1 MSSLVQHK
9 TGSWADPSSATFDNP
24 VTQGNLVVA
33 VLTGRSGEAAA
44 AHVISGTGWVTRIQR
59 TVNQADLTYRRSMSL
74 HTKVAGASQPQT
86 ITGAGGVGS
95 SALLS
100 IYEYALDPGEDQ
112 WTFLEAVSNDN
123 GTTTNGDTIS
133 TGATSS
139 LPGDKIFLLGVL
151 GAKSTNY
158 SNPPTVSWSDGLSL
172 DAQDAWGYQQMGHS
186 VASATVVTGGVK
198 SSTASYSPLTT
209 TQNDGLM
216 AGLLAFKVADAP
228 ANHNPTLDS
237 TSPDT
242 LIDADAA
249 GSYDHSADFSDTD
262 SDPLTFS
269 ASPALPTGFSLNS
282 STGIRSWDGSQMAG
296 VPTIHTIGADDGK
309 GGTAAEDEIV
319 IGVCPAGKTWITGAV
334 AALTGLF
341 AEPEF
346 SGLAIGDII
355 YAYWSSG
362 GGTFDP
368 TNGAVAGDV
377 GGGEL
382 TIYVRDISDTN
393 NATAIDAT
401 PFVITVP
408 GPDTEKPVVTLT
420 GPATV
425 NLDEGDTYTE
435 QGATWTDNVDGSG
448 AATVGGDTVDT
459 NTPGVYV
466 ITYDYTDSAGNA
478 ADQVIRTVTV
488 NDITAPVITLTGD
501 NPLTWPHG
509 TAFVDPGATAADNA
523 DGDISGD
530 IVVTGAVNP
539 NAVGSYTL
547 RYNVTDSAGNSAT
560 EVVRTV
566 NVTDQSAPIITL
578 NGPATVNLSI
588 GQAYNEQGATA
599 LDAVDGDLT
608 AFISIGGDTVDV
620 NTAGTYTIT
629 YDVSDAAGN
638 AAVQVTRSVV
648 VAADETLPVITL
660 IGAPAITH
668 PQGQP
673 YTDAG
678 ATAVDDI
685 DGDITDQI
693 VTSGASFD
701 VNILGAKTI
710 RYNVSDEA
718 GNAALEVIR
727 TVTVVDQTAPVIS
740 LIGGNITIQQGGTYT
755 EQGATASDNNDG
767 DISGNI
773 VIGGDTVDTSA
784 PGIYIITY
792 DVVDAAGNAAAQVT
806 RTVTVA
812 AVVALSQILTP
823 ENLTLDID
831 GEPGTTIKLY
841 SGAANRFEV
850 TLSVSGAAVDLSVF
864 NRMVLIINESVQVDS
879 NLNVGIDWSLGNG
892 KIRLDIGDYLSGEG
906 SEETV
911 MLGYVVGESSPF
923 VLWHPNLTSKLRIEK
938 IEL

>member
-33 VLTGRSGEAAA
+33 VLTGRSGEAAT
-44 AHVISGTGWVTRIQR
+44 AHVISGTGWVPRIQR

-95 SALLS
+95 SGLLS
-100 IYEYALDPGEDQ
+100 IYEYKLDTEEDQ

-186 VASATVVTGGVK
+186 VASATVATAGVK

-228 ANHNPTLDS
+228 ANQDPTLDS

-249 GSYDHSADFSDTD
+249 GSYDHSADFSDAD

-282 STGIRSWDGSQMAG
+282 STGVRSWDGSQIAG
-296 VPTIHTIGADDGK
+296 VPTIHTISADDGQ

-408 GPDTEKPVVTLT
+408 GPDTEKPVITLT

-459 NTPGVYV
+459 NTPGTYV
-466 ITYDYTDSAGNA
+466 VTYDYT
-478 ADQVIRTVTV
+478 
-488 NDITAPVITLTGD
+488 
-501 NPLTWPHG
+501 
-509 TAFVDPGATAADNA
+509 
-523 DGDISGD
+523 
-530 IVVTGAVNP
+530 
-539 NAVGSYTL
+539 
-547 RYNVTDSAGNSAT
+547 
-560 EVVRTV
+560 
-566 NVTDQSAPIITL
+566 
-578 NGPATVNLSI
+578 
-588 GQAYNEQGATA
+588 
-599 LDAVDGDLT
+599 
-608 AFISIGGDTVDV
+608 
-620 NTAGTYTIT
+620 
-629 YDVSDAAGN
+629 
-638 AAVQVTRSVV
+638 
-648 VAADETLPVITL
+648 
-660 IGAPAITH
+660 
-668 PQGQP
+668 
-673 YTDAG
+673 
-678 ATAVDDI
+678 
-685 DGDITDQI
+685 
-693 VTSGASFD
+693 
-701 VNILGAKTI
+701 
-710 RYNVSDEA
+710 
-718 GNAALEVIR
+718 
-727 TVTVVDQTAPVIS
+727 
-740 LIGGNITIQQGGTYT
+740 
-755 EQGATASDNNDG
+755 
-767 DISGNI
+767 
-773 VIGGDTVDTSA
+773 
-784 PGIYIITY
+784 
-792 DVVDAAGNAAAQVT
+792 DAAGNAAAQVT
-806 RTVTVA
+806 RIVNVLDASAPTITLLGSATVTHPQGSTYSDAGAAASDAIDGDITGDITVTGLNFDVNTVGSYTIRYNVSDSQGNAAAEVTRTVNVTDQTAPVITLAGGDVTVPQDGTYSEPGYTATDNNDGDITVDVVVGGDTVDTSTPGVYTITYNVTDAAGNAASQRTRTVTVTA
-812 AVVALSQILTP
+812 GS
-823 ENLTLDID
+823 DID
-831 GEPGTTIKLY
+831 VDYIPRLLATDIQ
-841 SGAANRFEV
+841 EV
-850 TLSVSGAAVDLSVF
+850 TLFAGRGNRFRVTISHDGIEVDLSAFTRFELHGLTTEKLDSVVSVGVF
-864 NRMVLIINESVQVDS
+864 DTNDGGGVINIDPGSIDKADLVTQSGTAKTTLIGYTAAET
-879 NLNVGIDWSLGNG
+879 
-892 KIRLDIGDYLSGEG
+892 EG
-906 SEETV
+906 V
-911 MLGYVVGESSPF
+911 I
-923 VLWHPNLTSKLRIEK
+923 LWHPMLAQANVTVNIRSA
-938 IEL
+938 